1 MIGGIQMAFYIK
13 NMDIELYMM
22 QLVTSMPRSQVSY
35 RERTGF
41 GNLQDQK
48 I

>member
-1 MIGGIQMAFYIK
+1 MIGGIQIVLYIK

-22 QLVTSMPRSQVSY
+22 QLVTSLRRSQVSY